1 MDTTTNL
8 FDNGVQCRHRVRVK
22 TSPVNVAATAGG
34 KMMAYAAS
42 ALLLLTLSASPAHAA
57 LTEVAA
63 ILNPTP
69 DAADAFGVDV
79 AIDGDLAIVGAYQES
94 TDANNAN
101 PKPNAGAAY
110 IYQRVNGQ
118 WGLVQKLVS
127 NDRHKDQRFGSYV
140 AISGGA
146 RKSVV

>member
-57 LTEVAA
+57 LTAVAA
-63 ILNPTP
+63 ILHPPP

-79 AIDGDLAIVGAYQES
+79 SIAGDLAIVGAYQES
-94 TDANNAN
+94 PHANNTTPQ
-101 PKPNAGAAY
+101 PKSRPAY
-110 IYQRVNGQ
+110 HTQNVKEKRGEE
-118 WGLVQKLVS
+118 
-127 NDRHKDQRFGSYV
+127 
-140 AISGGA
+140 
-146 RKSVV
+146 